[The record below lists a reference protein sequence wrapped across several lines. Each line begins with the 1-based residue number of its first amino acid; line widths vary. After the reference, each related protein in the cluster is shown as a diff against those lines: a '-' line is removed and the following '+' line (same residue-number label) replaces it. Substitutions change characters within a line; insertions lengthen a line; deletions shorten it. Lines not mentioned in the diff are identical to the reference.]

1 MTPRR
6 GLRQA
11 GQFPQ
16 PGFAAHPFETIG
28 GDHHQIRLAGGD
40 PFLRHGAIV
49 VEALHRV
56 LQSGGANGAIG
67 RGMLSGHQG
76 IHSAVAEN
84 KQHPLSNRLRWNG
97 GDLLLKLLARVAA
110 EPRFKSLIFTPRGG
124 GTGTNGQ
131 ALNGGIIVDMSRY
144 MNRII
149 EINPE
154 EGWVR
159 VEAGVIKDQL
169 NQFLKPY
176 GYFFAPELSTSNRA
190 TLGENQRFKTRFG
203 GNARQQR
210 HVRRGSWKNDRSRQ
224 QLIDAVVGGHR

>member
-84 KQHPLSNRLRWNG
+84 KQHPLSNRLRGNG
-97 GDLLLKLLARVAA
+97 GDLLLKLLAQRVACR
-110 EPRFKSLIFTPRGG
+110 RF
-124 GTGTNGQ
+124 
-131 ALNGGIIVDMSRY
+131 A
-144 MNRII
+144 
-149 EINPE
+149 
-154 EGWVR
+154 
-159 VEAGVIKDQL
+159 
-169 NQFLKPY
+169 
-176 GYFFAPELSTSNRA
+176 
-190 TLGENQRFKTRFG
+190 
-203 GNARQQR
+203 
-210 HVRRGSWKNDRSRQ
+210 
-224 QLIDAVVGGHR
+224 